1 MPKLIIRRFLE
12 AIPVLFIIAT
22 ATFFLVRLAPGGPFD
37 REKTVSPEVEEA
49 LNAHYGLDDSM
60 LVQYLRFIGNL
71 LKGDLGPSFKYP
83 GWTVNELIL
92 AKIPVSLELG
102 IYALIIAVLI
112 GTSAG
117 VIASLKPNRWSDHF
131 PMALAMIGICLPT
144 FVLGPILV
152 LVFALK
158 LEWFNVSGWFLLGDR
173 VLPSFTLGIF
183 YAAYVA
189 RLTRG
194 SMLEVHN
201 EDYIRTARAK
211 GLPEWRVTLV
221 HALRNGILPV
231 VSFLGPAAAGVI
243 SGSFVVETIFHIPG
257 LGRFFVNAAFNRDYT
272 MVIGTVLFY
281 ATLLILLNLLAD
293 ILQSLLNPRIRYQ

>member
-1 MPKLIIRRFLE
+1 MVKFIFRRLFE
-12 AIPVLFIIAT
+12 AVPVLLIIAT
-22 ATFFLVRLAPGGPFD
+22 GTFFIVRLAPGGPFD
-37 REKTVSPEVEEA
+37 REKAVTPEVEAA
-49 LNAHYGLDDSM
+49 LNAHYGLDAP
-60 LVQYLRFIGNL
+60 LHVQYFRFLGNL

-102 IYALIIAVLI
+102 LYALIIAVLL
-112 GTSAG
+112 GVTAG
-117 VIASLKPNRWSDHF
+117 VIASLKPNRWSDHLTMTIA
-131 PMALAMIGICLPT
+131 MAGICLPT
-144 FVLGPILV
+144 FVLGPVLV

-158 LEWFNVSGWFLLGDR
+158 LEWFNVSGWFLPTDR
-173 VLPSFTLGIF
+173 ILPAFTLGIF

-194 SMLEVHN
+194 SMLEVRN
-201 EDYIRTARAK
+201 QDYIRTARAK
-211 GLPEWRVTLV
+211 GLPAWRVTLV

-231 VSFLGPAAAGVI
+231 VTFLGPAAAGVI

-281 ATLLILLNLLAD
+281 ATLLILLNLLVD
-293 ILQSLLNPRIRYQ
+293 ILQSLLNPKIRLQ

>member
-1 MPKLIIRRFLE
+1 MLE

-49 LNAHYGLDDSM
+49 LNAHYGLDDSL

-92 AKIPVSLELG
+92 AKIPISLELG

-117 VIASLKPNRWSDHF
+117 VIASLKPNRWSDHL

-173 VLPSFTLGIF
+173 VLPSLTLGIF

-221 HALRNGILPV
+221 HAFRNGILPV